1 MATTIIEPKL
11 AELLEA
17 LPLRHLP
24 VLERALPIVRKAAL
38 DPADFER
45 EHLSGCGMPVIVSDA
60 MDAWPARS
68 KWTFDYFRTHYAD
81 DEVLANLPMFL
92 EPDLGLEP
100 VQARMRLGDYIDYI
114 LDPSR
119 PPKGTYIV
127 GDLAALRRNRL
138 PLYAPIYRVLSLHP
152 ELADDVAGS
161 RLYFMDDLFERLPIS
176 VRAFLDRCGS
186 PIHYLFFAPRD
197 SVSFLHTDYWSSHAY
212 LAQLHGRKLC
222 VLFAPD
228 DDGNVYH
235 GKIRNP
241 LAVDLE
247 RFPRFAAAQ
256 PYLALLE
263 AGDTAIIPAGWWHFV
278 IGLEPSLT
286 YSYNFFTAHNMQA
299 YLGGFVAS
307 LIEARSDPAAGD
319 TEHAQALDGLC
330 RALLDECAHRG
341 GA

>member
-1 MATTIIEPKL
+1 MQPKL
-11 AELLEA
+11 TELLDA
-17 LPLRHLP
+17 LPMRHLP
-24 VLERALPIVRKAAL
+24 VLERAFPVARKAAL
-38 DPADFER
+38 DAVEFER
-45 EHLSGCGMPVIVSDA
+45 DHLAGYGMPVVVTDA
-60 MDAWPARS
+60 MDTWPARG
-68 KWTFDYFRTHYAD
+68 KWTFDYFRTRFAG

-100 VQARMRLGDYIDYI
+100 VQMRMRLSDYIDYI
-114 LDPSR
+114 LDPR
-119 PPKGTYIV
+119 QPPKGTYTV
-127 GDLAALRRNRL
+127 GDLATLRRNRL

-152 ELADDVAGS
+152 ELADDVARS
-161 RLYFMDDLFERLPIS
+161 RLYFMDDLFERLPVS
-176 VRAFLDRCGS
+176 VRAFVDRCGS

-222 VLFAPD
+222 VLFPPD
-228 DDGNVYH
+228 DDENVYH

-241 LAVDLE
+241 LMVDLE

-256 PYLALLE
+256 PYLALIE

-299 YLGGFVAS
+299 YLGSLIAS
-307 LIEARSDPAAGD
+307 LIEMRPDPEAGQAERMQTLIGLRDALRS
-319 TEHAQALDGLC
+319 
-330 RALLDECAHRG
+330 ECA
-341 GA
+341 A

>member
-1 MATTIIEPKL
+1 MTTTIIEPPL
-11 AELLEA
+11 AELLGA
-17 LPLRHLP
+17 LPMRRLP
-24 VLERALPIVRKAAL
+24 VLERAIPVARKAAL
-38 DPADFER
+38 DRGEFAR
-45 EHLSGCGMPVIVSDA
+45 EHLAGNGMPVIVKDA
-60 MDAWPARS
+60 LDAWPARE
-68 KWTFDYFRTHYAD
+68 KWTFDYFRAHFAE

-100 VQARMRLGDYIDYI
+100 VQMRMRLGDYIDYI
-114 LDPSR
+114 LDPR
-119 PPKGTYIV
+119 QPPKGSYTV

-152 ELADDVAGS
+152 ELTDDVAGS
-161 RLYFMDDLFERLPIS
+161 RLYFMDDLFERLPLG
-176 VRAFLDRCGS
+176 VRTFLDRCCS

-228 DDGNVYH
+228 DDENVYH

-256 PYLALLE
+256 PYVALLK
-263 AGDTAIIPAGWWHFV
+263 AGDTAVIPAGWWHFV

-299 YLGGFVAS
+299 YLGSLVIS
-307 LIEARSDPAAGD
+307 LIDAQSKPETTDVER
-319 TEHAQALDGLC
+319 AQALAGL
-330 RALLDECAHRG
+330 RVALQNECAP
-341 GA
+341 